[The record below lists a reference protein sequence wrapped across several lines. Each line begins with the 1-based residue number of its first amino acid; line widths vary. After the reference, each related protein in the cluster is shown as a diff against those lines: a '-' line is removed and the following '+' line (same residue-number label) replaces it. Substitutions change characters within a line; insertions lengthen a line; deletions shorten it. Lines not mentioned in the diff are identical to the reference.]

1 MELININC
9 DIINCYIPTLVYCSA
24 WWEDIGN
31 PFAHNKKKKSMW
43 KMSNYTYFDMVIIIK
58 NKDLPLK
65 RF

>member
-31 PFAHNKKKKSMW
+31 PFAHNKKKKINVENV
-43 KMSNYTYFDMVIIIK
+43 KLYIF
-58 NKDLPLK
+58 
-65 RF
+65 